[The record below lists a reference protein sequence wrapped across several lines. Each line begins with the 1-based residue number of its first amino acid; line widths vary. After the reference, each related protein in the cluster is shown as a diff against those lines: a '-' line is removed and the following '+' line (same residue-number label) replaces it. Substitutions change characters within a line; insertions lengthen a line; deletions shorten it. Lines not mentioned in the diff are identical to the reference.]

1 MKKSFIFMLT
11 VLLLTSLLFSACAP
25 NKNDDVQESNTEKT
39 FKIGI
44 NNFGQANFFA
54 RIGKKSME
62 EQIKKNGG
70 EVISTVT
77 ADVPSRISAIE
88 DLISQ
93 GVDAIIVQEG
103 DIEQAAP
110 ALIEAKNQGIIIASM
125 ASGDAEFVDV
135 YVASDE
141 ALLGQQSAEKLVEL
155 MGNEGNIV
163 EIYNDAGSMIR
174 IRRQALHDVVEN
186 YPNIKIPFGFV
197 YAWPDFFPDVKSKM
211 EVLIQAN
218 PEPGQISGVFAT
230 FDGGGVAASTAIREA
245 GLQDNI
251 IVVGIDGDPEA
262 YREMK
267 LTDSPFK
274 ATMAQDPD
282 TIARLCV
289 DKVFELLNGN
299 ELAERVFNVP
309 GILITKDNIPEGE

>member
-1 MKKSFIFMLT
+1 MKKFISFMLAMLL
-11 VLLLTSLLFSACAP
+11 VSSLLLSACT
-25 NKNDDVQESNTEKT
+25 NGGNGDVKEENTEKT
-39 FKIGI
+39 FKVGI

-54 RIGKKSME
+54 RIGKDSME
-62 EQIKKNGG
+62 DQIKKNGG

-88 DLISQ
+88 DMTSQ
-93 GVDAIIVQEG
+93 GVDAIIIQEG

-110 ALIEAKNQGIIIASM
+110 ALIEAKNKGIIIGSM
-125 ASGDAEFVDV
+125 GAGDADFVDV

-141 ALLGQQSAEKLVEL
+141 ALLGQEAAEKLIEF
-155 MGNEGNIV
+155 MGEKGNIV
-163 EIYNDAGSMIR
+163 EIFNDAGSMIR

-186 YPNIKIPFGFV
+186 YPDVEVPFGFT

-230 FDGGGVAASTAIREA
+230 FDGGGVAAATAIREA
-245 GLQDNI
+245 GLQDSI
-251 IVVGIDGDPEA
+251 VVVGIDGDPEA
-262 YREMK
+262 YQEMR
-267 LTDSPFK
+267 LEDSPFK

-289 DKVFELLNGN
+289 DKVFELLKGN
-299 ELAERVFNVP
+299 ELPDRVFNVP
-309 GILITKDNIPEGE
+309 GILITQDNIPEEE